1 MKKIYYLFAL
11 LPLAFTACQ
20 KQPNLLPA
28 TYTKAMNLTL
38 AQSDYQL
45 LPSTDYP
52 HSTFTFDNVTDANTY
67 IPIILN
73 SRDPQ
78 LGNGSTAKVTY
89 TNSAPYLKL
98 TDSLF
103 ADVAYTMTAADYT
116 ASASVTGTTYK
127 DYSAAQVLLY
137 LTYKYPTPVK
147 NQLSLLTYTYYQS
160 GATPSA
166 GVTETDS
173 FLFLNGA
180 WQKIYTLSAA
190 QYTTLG
196 RGSYDEILS
205 TDAASLPSY
214 FNTLLKADPTVAATA
229 QVGNIE
235 YVSYKYYASGTYQ
248 RVLPLIFDG
257 NNWVT
262 TATTT
267 NTLAFVKSNGTWI
280 ADPTV
285 YYTLGKADFTLIGA
299 SSIGT
304 ATGRSNYAQYGDF
317 NTSVSSQYYWLPAD
331 IQKAIV
337 LVLTTDFPKPKIN
350 VNYNVTYLLYVS
362 GNDVTTVVTYKNNGT
377 AWVQQ

>member
-1 MKKIYYLFAL
+1 MKKIYYLLAL

-45 LPSTDYP
+45 LPSADYP

-98 TDSLF
+98 TDSLY

-147 NQLSLLTYTYYQS
+147 K
-160 GATPSA
+160 SA
-166 GVTETDS
+166 
-173 FLFLNGA
+173 FF
-180 WQKIYTLSAA
+180 
-190 QYTTLG
+190 
-196 RGSYDEILS
+196 
-205 TDAASLPSY
+205 
-214 FNTLLKADPTVAATA
+214 
-229 QVGNIE
+229 
-235 YVSYKYYASGTYQ
+235 
-248 RVLPLIFDG
+248 
-257 NNWVT
+257 
-262 TATTT
+262 T
-267 NTLAFVKSNGTWI
+267 NV
-280 ADPTV
+280 
-285 YYTLGKADFTLIGA
+285 
-299 SSIGT
+299 
-304 ATGRSNYAQYGDF
+304 
-317 NTSVSSQYYWLPAD
+317 
-331 IQKAIV
+331 
-337 LVLTTDFPKPKIN
+337 
-350 VNYNVTYLLYVS
+350 YLLSKRCYS
-362 GNDVTTVVTYKNNGT
+362 KCWYYRNRFIFISEWCMAKDLYFIGCSIHYFRPWKL
-377 AWVQQ
+377 